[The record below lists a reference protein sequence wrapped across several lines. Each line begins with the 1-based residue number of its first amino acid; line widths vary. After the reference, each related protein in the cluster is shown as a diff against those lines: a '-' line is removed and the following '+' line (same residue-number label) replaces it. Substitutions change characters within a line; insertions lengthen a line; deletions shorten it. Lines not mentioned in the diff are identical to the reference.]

1 MIYIHILNKNLNY
14 LLTLTILLKKLK
26 FNYQFITFNITSIYV
41 LISILLSTLTF
52 VQFTIYKYDI

>member
-14 LLTLTILLKKLK
+14 LLLTILLKKLK
-26 FNYQFITFNITSIYV
+26 FNYQFITFNLTSIYV

>member
-14 LLTLTILLKKLK
+14 LLTLTILNLK